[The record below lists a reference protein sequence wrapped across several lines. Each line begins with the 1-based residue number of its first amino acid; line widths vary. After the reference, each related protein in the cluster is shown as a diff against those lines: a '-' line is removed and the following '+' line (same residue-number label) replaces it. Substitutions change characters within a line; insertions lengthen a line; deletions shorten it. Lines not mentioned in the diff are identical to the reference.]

1 MPNKKTTIA
10 TATPTKHDQLIE
22 QLQKNIDLSVEN
34 IVNRIEKNAQHL
46 NAIESKMAA
55 QDQRVIK
62 LNEKI
67 DALDDCVKESF
78 DQFNK
83 KLTEHAVKITVL
95 ENFKNTYDMAVTNK
109 QKLLIHSRLA
119 IWLFLAVFIAG
130 AAIERG
136 IIQPLFNYLFS

>member
-1 MPNKKTTIA
+1 MPNKKTTTI
-10 TATPTKHDQLIE
+10 TPAPHDQLIE

-83 KLTEHAVKITVL
+83 KLTEHAIKITVL

-136 IIQPLFNYLFS
+136 IIQPLFSYLFS